1 MEEKAVSDET
11 TDDIPELEEND
22 VKEILHELLN
32 ELLLK
37 GQEIGN
43 SGDGEAVKH
52 PVGGIQRHLFDLTDI
67 FSIVALYFL
76 TFDRS
81 PQYSRSFSAAATI
94 TSPYLYYLLYL

>member
-52 PVGGIQRHLFDLTDI
+52 PPSGKMAIDVYGQQMWEVI
-67 FSIVALYFL
+67 LYIIK
-76 TFDRS
+76 
-81 PQYSRSFSAAATI
+81 PYS
-94 TSPYLYYLLYL
+94 